1 MMSGNKSRR
10 YSEAEN
16 LVEKGRQYPFEE
28 AVSLARKLA
37 TARFDETLELAIK
50 LGIDPRRSDQLVRG
64 TVALPHGTGR
74 AVRVLVFARGA
85 AEEEARSAGA
95 EFVGFDELV
104 EKIKGGWTDFDVAVT
119 TPDLMREVA
128 RLGKILGPRGL
139 MPSPKTGT
147 VTKDVA
153 GTVKEV
159 KAGKIE
165 FRTDKQ
171 ANVHVPFGKAS
182 FDEEKLVEN
191 GLAILDALLKAKP
204 AGAKGQY
211 IKKCCI
217 SVTMGPGIELDM
229 KDVTEKLR
237 GRR

>member
-1 MMSGNKSRR
+1 MSANKSRR
-10 YSEAEN
+10 YREAAN

-74 AVRVLVFARGA
+74 TVRVLVFARGA

-182 FDEEKLVEN
+182 FDEKKLVEN

-204 AGAKGQY
+204 SGAKGQY
-211 IKKCCI
+211 IKNCCI
-217 SVTMGPGIELDM
+217 SATMGPGIELDM